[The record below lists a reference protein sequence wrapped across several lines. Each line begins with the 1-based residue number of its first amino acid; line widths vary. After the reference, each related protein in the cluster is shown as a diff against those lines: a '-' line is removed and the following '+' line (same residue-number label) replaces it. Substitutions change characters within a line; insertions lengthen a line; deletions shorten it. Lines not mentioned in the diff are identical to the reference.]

1 MENSVCIDDRIK
13 EMKEILLKIDLL
25 NIELM

>member
-1 MENSVCIDDRIK
+1 MESFVCIEERIK